1 MTRQDKTRQDCG
13 QVFKIFRAE
22 DLEPLEL
29 LDDRLN

>member
-1 MTRQDKTRQDCG
+1 MLVPA
-13 QVFKIFRAE
+13 QVFKIFRAG